1 MDKSRLYRPIFESA
15 EFARYRDELA
25 AWLAAGGDEAALH
38 AAEGEMRR
46 VIRAGA
52 IPPEHLLASLH
63 AAAFTGSD
71 GTTSMSATL
80 QMPRYIDAVSRL
92 MHACFGRSAQ
102 LRVIQGNDARV
113 WSVMPIAEG
122 ARWDPE
128 IEMRRRG
135 WLCCVTAGDRRY
147 ISPVPR
153 DWDQWTESEIA
164 GAIGSARPDQR
175 GG

>member
-1 MDKSRLYRPIFESA
+1 MDKSRLYRPIFESP

-25 AWLAAGGDEAALH
+25 SWLAAGGDESALR
-38 AAEGEMRR
+38 AAEDEMRR
-46 VIRAGA
+46 AIQAGA

-63 AAAFTGSD
+63 TAAFSALEGA
-71 GTTSMSATL
+71 TSTSPP
-80 QMPRYIDAVSRL
+80 QVPRYLEAISRL
-92 MHACFGRSAQ
+92 MHACFGSIAQ
-102 LRVIQGNDARV
+102 LRVIEDNDGRN

-128 IEMRRRG
+128 IEMRRRA
-135 WLCCVTAGDRRY
+135 WLCCVTTGDRRY

-153 DWDQWTESEIA
+153 DWDQWTDNEIA
-164 GAIGSARPDQR
+164 GAIGSARPDLR